1 MLVDI
6 HNHILPGLDDGPRTI
21 EEALLLAENAV
32 ANGITHVIATPHHL
46 DRKYRNSTLEVKA
59 AVAGLYREL
68 IQRNINLKILPG
80 QEIHLST
87 NVLMELEKDLLT
99 LANSGRYLLIEF
111 PNAYIPADILDV
123 IYKIQLRGY
132 IPIIVHPERNRV
144 LRKNKQLLYEY
155 ICKGALVQI
164 TASSVLGHN
173 GRSLRKYTKEL
184 IKHNLVHFISSDA
197 HHYLKRPFL
206 LKRHWNMSKESSPK
220 VMLVIIVKTQIISYM
235 VRRFNLYHLLVLKN
249 IIIYNFKLDVI

>member
-111 PNAYIPADILDV
+111 PNAYIPADTLDV

-164 TASSVLGHN
+164 TASSLLGHN

-206 LKRHWNMSKESSPK
+206 LKEALEYVKREFSESHASYYCENANH
-220 VMLVIIVKTQIISYM
+220 IVYGTEIQPLPPIS
-235 VRRFNLYHLLVLKN
+235 
-249 IIIYNFKLDVI
+249 FKKYYYI